1 MTTPPDVTPATFA
14 PATFTPVPLNLT
26 PDTMTV
32 AISGVT
38 GHIGGTVLRRLANIG
53 EHAHIIGLVRD
64 AARAPQREGV
74 EIRVADYADAV
85 ACEKALAGVDV
96 FFMVSASEAED
107 RVTQHRTV
115 IAAAAK
121 AGVQHI
127 VYTSFVG
134 AGPDATFMLAR
145 DHGLTE
151 DAIRASG
158 MAFTILRDNFYLDVL
173 PLFADENGVIRGPAG
188 EGRVAAVA
196 RADVADVAIAV
207 LRKPEL
213 QAGRTLELTGGE
225 ALTFAEVASR
235 ASVIL
240 EKSMTFV
247 NETVEQAQVSRAH
260 YNAPGWQM
268 DAWVST
274 YTAIAAGEL
283 EVVNGTIL
291 MLTGHPPRTLEDVL

>member
-1 MTTPPDVTPATFA
+1 MTTPPQS
-14 PATFTPVPLNLT
+14 LLT
-26 PDTMTV
+26 PLVMAPETMTV

-38 GHIGGTVLRRLANIG
+38 GHVGGAVLRRLANIG
-53 EHAHIIGLVRD
+53 EHGHLIGLVRD
-64 AARAPQREGV
+64 ASRAPQRDGV
-74 EIRVADYADAV
+74 EIRVADYADAA

-115 IAAAAK
+115 IAAAVT
-121 AGVQHI
+121 AGVKHI

-134 AGPDATFMLAR
+134 AGPEAIFTLGR

-151 DAIRASG
+151 EAIRASG

-196 RADVADVAIAV
+196 RADVADVAVAV

-213 QAGRTLELTGGE
+213 QAGRTLELTGPE
-225 ALTFAEVASR
+225 ALTLTEVASR

-240 EKSMTFV
+240 GKPLTFV
-247 NETVEQAQVSRAH
+247 NETIEEAHASRAH
-260 YNAPGWQM
+260 YNAPQWQL

-274 YTAIAAGEL
+274 YTAIASGEL
-283 EVVNGTIL
+283 AVVNGTVQ
-291 MLTGHPPRTLEDVL
+291 MLTGHPPRTLEDIL

>member
-1 MTTPPDVTPATFA
+1 MTIPPVFA
-14 PATFTPVPLNLT
+14 PAPLNLT
-26 PDTMTV
+26 PETMTV

-38 GHIGGTVLRRLANIG
+38 GHISGTVLRRLANIG

-74 EIRVADYADAV
+74 EIRVADYADAD

-107 RVTQHRTV
+107 RVPQHLNV
-115 IAAAAK
+115 INAAVS
-121 AGVQHI
+121 AGVKHI

-134 AGPDATFMLAR
+134 AGPDATFTLAR
-145 DHGLTE
+145 DHGRTE
-151 DAIRASG
+151 EAIRASG
-158 MAFTILRDNFYLDVL
+158 MAFTILRNNFYLDVL
-173 PLFADENGVIRGPAG
+173 PLFADESGVIRGPAG

-196 RADVADVAIAV
+196 RADVVDVAIAV

-213 QAGRTLELTGGE
+213 QAGRILELTGGE
-225 ALTFAEVASR
+225 ALTLAEVASR

-240 EKSMTFV
+240 EKPMTFA
-247 NETVEQAQVSRAH
+247 NETVAQAHASRAH
-260 YNAPGWQM
+260 LNAPAWQL

-283 EVVNGTIL
+283 EVVSGTVL
-291 MLTGHPPRTLEDVL
+291 MLTGHDPRTLEDVL

>member
-1 MTTPPDVTPATFA
+1 MT
-14 PATFTPVPLNLT
+14 LLT
-26 PDTMTV
+26 PLTLTPETMTV

-38 GHIGGTVLRRLANIG
+38 GNIGGAVLRRLANIG
-53 EHAHIIGLVRD
+53 EHAHLVGLVRD
-64 AARAPQREGV
+64 ASRAPHREGV
-74 EIRVADYADAV
+74 EIRVADFADPG
-85 ACEKALAGVDV
+85 ACETALAGVDV

-107 RVTQHRTV
+107 RLAHHLNV
-115 IAAAAK
+115 IAAAAR

-127 VYTSFVG
+127 VYTSFIG
-134 AGPDATFMLAR
+134 AGPDATFTLAR

-151 DAIRASG
+151 EAIRASG
-158 MAFTILRDNFYLDVL
+158 MAFTFLRNNFYIDIL

-196 RADVADVAIAV
+196 RADVADVAVTV

-213 QAGRTLELTGGE
+213 QAGRTLELTGPE
-225 ALTFAEVASR
+225 ALTMAEVASR

-240 EKSMTFV
+240 NRPVSFV
-247 NETVEQAQVSRAH
+247 NETVEEAYASRAH
-260 YNAPGWQM
+260 YNAPQWQM

-274 YTAIAAGEL
+274 YTAIASGEL
-283 EVVNGTIL
+283 EVVNGTVL

>member
-1 MTTPPDVTPATFA
+1 MTTPPHITPPTFA
-14 PATFTPVPLNLT
+14 PTALNLT

-38 GHIGGTVLRRLANIG
+38 GHLGGAVLRRLANIG
-53 EHAHIIGLVRD
+53 EHAHIIGIVRD

-74 EIRVADYADAV
+74 EIRVADFADAA
-85 ACEKALAGVDV
+85 ACEAALAGVDV
-96 FFMVSASEAED
+96 FFMVSASEAQD
-107 RVTQHRTV
+107 RVAAHLTV
-115 IAAAAK
+115 IAAAAR

-127 VYTSFVG
+127 VYTSFIG
-134 AGPDATFMLAR
+134 AGPDATFTLGR

-151 DAIRASG
+151 DAIRTSG
-158 MAFTILRDNFYLDVL
+158 MAFTILRDNFYLDLL

-235 ASVIL
+235 ASVIGQRPL
-240 EKSMTFV
+240 TFV
-247 NETVEQAQVSRAH
+247 NETIEEAYASRASF
-260 YNAPGWQM
+260 NAPSWQV

-283 EVVNGTIL
+283 ETVNGTIL
-291 MLTGHPPRTLEDVL
+291 MMTGHPPRTLEDVL

>member
-1 MTTPPDVTPATFA
+1 MTLPPVTPPPV
-14 PATFTPVPLNLT
+14 FTPTALKMA

-64 AARAPQREGV
+64 ASRAPQRDGV
-74 EIRVADYADAV
+74 EFRVADYADAA
-85 ACEKALAGVDV
+85 ACAAALTGVDV

-107 RVTQHRTV
+107 RVAQHRTV

-121 AGVQHI
+121 AGVRHI
-127 VYTSFVG
+127 VYTSFIG
-134 AGPDATFMLAR
+134 AGPEATFTLAR

-151 DAIRASG
+151 EAIRASG
-158 MAFTILRDNFYLDVL
+158 MDFTILRNNFYLDVL

-213 QAGRTLELTGGE
+213 QAGRTLELAGGE

-240 EKSMTFV
+240 EKPMAFV
-247 NETVEQAQVSRAH
+247 NETVEEAYASRAH
-260 YNAPGWQM
+260 FNAPSWQE

-283 EVVNGTIL
+283 AVVNGTIL

>member
-1 MTTPPDVTPATFA
+1 MTMPPVTPPPV
-14 PATFTPVPLNLT
+14 FTPTALKMAPET
-26 PDTMTV
+26 TTV

-64 AARAPQREGV
+64 ASRAPQRDGV
-74 EIRVADYADAV
+74 EFRVTDYADAD
-85 ACEKALAGVDV
+85 ACENALAGVDV

-107 RVTQHRTV
+107 RVAQHLNV
-115 IAAAAK
+115 IQAAVR
-121 AGVQHI
+121 AGVKHI

-134 AGPDATFMLAR
+134 AGPDAVFTLAR

-158 MAFTILRDNFYLDVL
+158 MDFTILRNNFYLDVL

-247 NETVEQAQVSRAH
+247 NETVSEAYASRAH
-260 YNAPGWQM
+260 HNAPQWQM

-283 EVVNGTIL
+283 EIVNGTVL
-291 MLTGHPPRTLEDVL
+291 MMTGHDPRTLEDIL

>member
-1 MTTPPDVTPATFA
+1 MTMSPGSMPPVTPP
-14 PATFTPVPLNLT
+14 PVFSPTTLKMT

-53 EHAHIIGLVRD
+53 EHGHIIGLVRD

-74 EIRVADYADAV
+74 EIRVADYADAD

-107 RVTQHRTV
+107 RVAQHLN
-115 IAAAAK
+115 IIGAAAK
-121 AGVQHI
+121 AGVKHI

-134 AGPDATFMLAR
+134 AGPDATFTLAR
-145 DHGLTE
+145 DHGRTE

-158 MAFTILRDNFYLDVL
+158 MAFTILRNNFYLDVL
-173 PLFADENGVIRGPAG
+173 PLFADESGVIRGPAG

-240 EKSMTFV
+240 EKPMTFV
-247 NETVEQAQVSRAH
+247 NETVEEAHASRAH
-260 YNAPGWQM
+260 YNAPAWQM

-283 EVVNGTIL
+283 EVVNGTVL

>member
-1 MTTPPDVTPATFA
+1 MT
-14 PATFTPVPLNLT
+14 LLT
-26 PDTMTV
+26 PLTLTPETMTV

-38 GHIGGTVLRRLANIG
+38 GNIGGAVLRRLANIG
-53 EHAHIIGLVRD
+53 EHAHLVGLVRD
-64 AARAPQREGV
+64 ASRAPHREGV
-74 EIRVADYADAV
+74 EIRVADYGDSV
-85 ACEKALAGVDV
+85 EYEKALAGVDV

-107 RVTQHRTV
+107 RLAQHLSV
-115 IAAAAK
+115 IAAAVR

-134 AGPDATFMLAR
+134 AGPNATFTLGR

-151 DAIRASG
+151 EAIRASG
-158 MAFTILRDNFYLDVL
+158 MAFTFLRNNFYIDVL

-196 RADVADVAIAV
+196 RADVADVAVTV

-213 QAGRTLELTGGE
+213 QAGRTLELTGPE
-225 ALTFAEVASR
+225 ALTLAEVAIR
-235 ASVIL
+235 ASAIL
-240 EKSMTFV
+240 NRPFSFV
-247 NETVEQAQVSRAH
+247 NETVEEAFLSRAH
-260 YNAPGWQM
+260 YNAPQWQM

-274 YTAIAAGEL
+274 YTAIASGEL
-283 EVVNGTIL
+283 EVVNGTVL